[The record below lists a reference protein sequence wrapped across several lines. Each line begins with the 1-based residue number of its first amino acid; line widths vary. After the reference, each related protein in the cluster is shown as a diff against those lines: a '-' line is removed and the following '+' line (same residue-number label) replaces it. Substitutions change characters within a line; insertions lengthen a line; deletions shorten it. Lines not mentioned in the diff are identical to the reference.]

1 MPSYEQ
7 KQTLII
13 VKDSNGNLVQI
24 MPETAAANV
33 LYGSTTAASALQD
46 LEDADVEQG
55 FSEVE
60 SQTASVTVQKTTRHL
75 INNLE
80 GNPFLHFGYSYESHG
95 ATNYGIDD
103 RSAFEE
109 FIEGGVE
116 WSDEI
121 ELDES
126 NKTYEAIYF
135 GISGTQVDVDDDGN
149 ETVID
154 STAAYS
160 VSSDA
165 NENGY
170 APWSSAVIPNSSI
183 TSFFV
188 VASLPAE
195 NETKSWLC
203 NMRVSGDSL
212 VSIPLAER
220 NMTFS
225 LTGLGN
231 SRYSVSFLW
240 NNPTDVVSV
249 QETRNLKKLKTSLVR
264 ADESVTAVS
273 KPMSGLVQG
282 IAGEAE
288 SRIVYTT
295 TYPVDSST
303 SNSMSGSIL
312 IGDSEGT
319 LFTIH

>member
-7 KQTLII
+7 KQTSII
-13 VKDSNGNLVQI
+13 VKDSNGDLVQI

-33 LYGSTTAASALQD
+33 LYGGTTAAAALQD

-55 FSEVE
+55 FSEIE

-75 INNLE
+75 INSGR
-80 GNPFLHFGYSYESHG
+80 GNPFLYFGYSYESNG
-95 ATNYGIDD
+95 ATNYEVDD
-103 RSAFEE
+103 RSAFEK

-116 WSDEI
+116 WSEEI

-126 NKTYEAIYF
+126 NKTYEAISF
-135 GISGTQVDVDDDGN
+135 GIEGIQIYVDDDGN
-149 ETVID
+149 ETVD
-154 STAAYS
+154 SPVAYGI
-160 VSSDA
+160 SSDA

-170 APWSSAVIPNSSI
+170 APWLSSNLGG
-183 TSFFV
+183 TENFV
-188 VASLPAE
+188 AASLPAE

-203 NMRVSGDSL
+203 NTRMSGDSL

-240 NNPTDVVSV
+240 NNPADVVSV
-249 QETRNLKKLKTSLVR
+249 QETRHLKKLKTSLVR

-295 TYPVDSST
+295 TYPVDSNT
-303 SNSMSGSIL
+303 SNSMNGWIL
-312 IGDSEGT
+312 
-319 LFTIH
+319 

>member
-7 KQTLII
+7 KQTSII
-13 VKDSNGNLVQI
+13 VKNSSGDLVQI
-24 MPETAAANV
+24 MPETTAANV
-33 LYGSTTAASALQD
+33 LYGNTTAASVLQD

-55 FSEVE
+55 FSEIE

-75 INNLE
+75 INNGQ
-80 GNPFLHFGYSYESHG
+80 GNPFLLFGYSYESNG

-109 FIEGGVE
+109 CIEGGIE
-116 WSDEI
+116 WSEEI

-126 NKTYEAIYF
+126 DKTYEAISF
-135 GISGTQVDVDDDGN
+135 GIRGIQVDVDDDGN
-149 ETVID
+149 ETIID
-154 STAAYS
+154 SHVAYG
-160 VSSDA
+160 VYSDA

-170 APWSSAVIPNSSI
+170 APWLPSNLVNASS
-183 TSFFV
+183 FV

-203 NMRVSGDSL
+203 NMMVSGDST

-220 NMTFS
+220 KMMFS

-240 NNPTDVVSV
+240 NNPADVVSV

-273 KPMSGLVQG
+273 KPMTGLVQG
-282 IAGEAE
+282 IAGETE
-288 SRIVYTT
+288 SKIVYETS
-295 TYPVDSST
+295 YPVNANNWFSEVVV
-303 SNSMSGSIL
+303 
-312 IGDSEGT
+312 IGDSVGT
-319 LFTIH
+319 DLETQ